1 MRQITPARVAM
12 LCNGIYFGDK
22 SVKDTEVSSITTDS
36 RNITSGGLFVA
47 IKGAHADGNKYIMQ
61 TYNNGALCCI
71 SEVAPQ
77 EALGSTDVL
86 PSGVAFIQVESCYQA
101 LKDIAGFYRIICGT
115 KIIGITGSVGKT
127 STKEMVASVLS
138 RRFNTLKTQGNFNNE
153 VGVPLTLFQLREEHE
168 LAVVEMGISEFG
180 EMARLS
186 QIVKPDICII
196 TNIGQCHL
204 ENLGDRDGVLK
215 AKTEIFTSMAKDGTV
230 YLNGDDDKL
239 AQIAEVNGRKPV
251 FFGTGNGCDVY
262 AENILQKGLEGTYFD
277 AVAGDK
283 RISLHVPVPGMHMVV
298 NALAA
303 VAVAT
308 GLGMGDEEIA
318 AGISNFTPVGG
329 HSSIKKTDKFIIMDD
344 CYNANPVSMKAAIDV
359 LSCAET
365 YKIAIIGDMFEL
377 GANEK
382 IMHFDIGAYAVQKGI
397 DCIICA
403 GTLARQYVA
412 GALAKDENHNVLYYE
427 NTEQLLKMLGSIVKE
442 GSQILVKASHAMGFE
457 RVVKSLEDM

>member
-153 VGVPLTLFQLREEHE
+153 VGVPLTLFRLREEHE

-239 AQIAEVNGRKPV
+239 AQITEVNGRKPV

-329 HSSIKKTDKFIIMDD
+329 HSNIKKTDKFIIMDD

-427 NTEQLLKMLGSIVKE
+427 DTEQLLKMLGSIVKE

>member
-47 IKGAHADGNKYIMQ
+47 IKGAYADGNKYIMQ

-153 VGVPLTLFQLREEHE
+153 VGVPLTLFRLREEHE

-186 QIVKPDICII
+186 HIVKPDICII

-239 AQIAEVNGRKPV
+239 AQITEVNGRKPV
-251 FFGTGNGCDVY
+251 FFGTNDGCDVY

-283 RISLHVPVPGMHMVV
+283 RIALHMPVPGMHMVV

-318 AGISNFTPVGG
+318 AGINNFTPVGG
-329 HSSIKKTDKFIIMDD
+329 HSNIKKTDKFIIMDD

-397 DCIICA
+397 DCIICT

>member
-318 AGISNFTPVGG
+318 TGISNFTPVGG

>member
-153 VGVPLTLFQLREEHE
+153 VGVPLTLFRLREEHE

-239 AQIAEVNGRKPV
+239 AQITEVNGRKPV

-329 HSSIKKTDKFIIMDD
+329 HSSIKKTNKFIIMDD